1 MKRLVNLLNLILVL
15 SVSQAW
21 ALSSDREQPINIES
35 DTAELNEKTGVS
47 TYRGRVV
54 LTQGTLV
61 IHSDTLVIYTNE
73 EDIER
78 VVAQGNPATYQQ
90 TPDGDRPDIHAQ
102 AKTLEYR
109 ADGEELILR
118 EGAQL
123 EQDCN
128 TYNADIIRYDTLRQI
143 VTSVPSQNTS
153 SATRTSVTIQP
164 RKKQSNEPTTCDKAR

>member
-15 SVSQAW
+15 SVSHAW

-54 LTQGTLV
+54 LTQGTLI

-78 VVAQGNPATYQQ
+78 VVAQGNPATYRQ
-90 TPDGDRPDIHAQ
+90 TGWRSPRYSRPGQDLGISRRWR
-102 AKTLEYR
+102 R
-109 ADGEELILR
+109 AD
-118 EGAQL
+118 
-123 EQDCN
+123 
-128 TYNADIIRYDTLRQI
+128 
-143 VTSVPSQNTS
+143 
-153 SATRTSVTIQP
+153 
-164 RKKQSNEPTTCDKAR
+164 PT